1 MFYLYHTFPFALIY
15 LKALMD
21 VQTAMVVAATSVSQ
35 QLAVVKN
42 VYALQVSVYKQ
53 ME

>member
-1 MFYLYHTFPFALIY
+1 
-15 LKALMD
+15 MD

-53 ME
+53 MEWLVDQVGINYCLNELCQT